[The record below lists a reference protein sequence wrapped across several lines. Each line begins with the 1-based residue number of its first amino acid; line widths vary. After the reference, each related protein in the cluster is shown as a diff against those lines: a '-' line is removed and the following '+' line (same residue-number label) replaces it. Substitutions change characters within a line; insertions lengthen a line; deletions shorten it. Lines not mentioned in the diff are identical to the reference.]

1 MVYAYD
7 KWEGLPVM
15 QLYDTDIMKMSI
27 AAAKDMYEK
36 GQQQIKDFS
45 TTYGDFIT
53 PIQRD
58 QEWYNQNVTGK
69 FRRAIDDLYA
79 KGIDPIRSAEG
90 RMLLSRIANS
100 VDVGQVAKLRTSAEN
115 AREFLK
121 ARKQLEA
128 QGLYNPLLAKYD
140 GPDINSYSTLESGAW
155 DKMSPTKIVDMATF
169 GNPYY
174 EGMKPNVHS
183 ASKNG
188 VSYSI
193 EAITE
198 DDLKGIANSHFN
210 ELVSTA
216 QGQLMYKYYQDL
228 ARQAGSNDVAG
239 DAREMFN
246 KAVVDGQRRRIY
258 QKDDY
263 DDQWAKRQQISQG
276 WAKINQDR
284 DQFNW
289 QKFTDMMQLGID
301 PRTGL
306 PIDQSKTDLSYTTQ
320 MEVDSVQK
328 YNKEAGIGSP
338 ADYAKTTYDI
348 AKYWENK
355 ASKEKDAKKKAYA
368 EKMQDYWLR
377 MNKAGLDKA
386 EKNGVLVRDKAT
398 GELIPS
404 KVYAKEIGL
413 AYGAPA
419 TGKTSADNARRQA
432 DIYYNKFLTSSGG
445 DEYNKA
451 SADFLAGGDAK
462 TSSFPGGSATNKY
475 RVVSFNDKDIYFTP
489 MRRMQVAGYLNNPQ
503 KAPIINAFND
513 WLKKSPRLG
522 YMVNANTTTA
532 SLPRPDGGRTR
543 EISGYARIPHSE
555 FAEFVNEYKKTHTDI
570 DSQSIYDALGLSM
583 YKMQSSVP
591 IGGKKQWENAD
602 VVEIPITRVRNNYNS
617 TVDSKWN
624 THYDKLIGG
633 QSAAE
638 KKLIE
643 RQKESLNKK

>member
-1 MVYAYD
+1 MIYGADRIVQM
-7 KWEGLPVM
+7 PVM
-15 QLYDTDIMKMSI
+15 QLYDTGLMQQ
-27 AAAKDMYEK
+27 AVENARYMYDKAEK
-36 GQQQIKDFS
+36 RMDDF
-45 TTYGDFIT
+45 YKEYDNFVT
-53 PIQRD
+53 PIQKD
-58 QEWYNQNVTGK
+58 QDWYNENVIGR
-69 FRRAIDDLYA
+69 FRRGIDELYA
-79 KGIDPIRSAEG
+79 NGEDPLRTATGRAKLAQLARSIDIG
-90 RMLLSRIANS
+90 TVN
-100 VDVGQVAKLRTSAEN
+100 KLRTSAQN
-115 AREFLK
+115 ATEFLK
-121 ARKQLEA
+121 ERSKLEA
-128 QGLYNPLLAKYD
+128 AGLYNPLFAKYD
-140 GPDINSYSTLESGAW
+140 GPDINYYSTVESGAW
-155 DKMSPTKIVDMATF
+155 DKMSPTRMVDMATF

-174 EGMKPNVHS
+174 EGMKPNIHS

-188 VSYSI
+188 ISYSI

-198 DDLKGIANSHFN
+198 DDLKGIANAHFN

-228 ARQAGSNDVAG
+228 ARQAGSDDVAG

-276 WAKINQDR
+276 WAKIKQDQ
-284 DQFNW
+284 DKFNW
-289 QKFTDMMQLGID
+289 QKLTDMWQLGID
-301 PRTGL
+301 PNTGL
-306 PIDQSKTDLSYTTQ
+306 PVDQNSTDLSYTTQ

-328 YNKEAGIGSP
+328 YNKQAGIGSP
-338 ADYAKTTYDI
+338 ADYAQTTYDI

-355 ASKEKDAKKKAYA
+355 ASKEKDAKKKAAA
-368 EKMQDYWLR
+368 ERNRDYWNR
-377 MNKAGLDKA
+377 ASKAGLKEA
-386 EKNGVLVRDKAT
+386 EKLGILVKDKRT
-398 GELIPS
+398 GELVPS
-404 KVYAKEIGL
+404 KIYSKEIGL
-413 AYGAPA
+413 AYGAPS
-419 TGKTSADNARRQA
+419 TGKTSVNNARRQA
-432 DIYYNKFLTSSGG
+432 DVYYNKFLTSSGG

-462 TSSFPGGSATNKY
+462 TASFPGGSATNKY
-475 RVVSFNDKDIYFTP
+475 RVVSLNDKDIYFTP
-489 MRRMQVAGYLNNPQ
+489 MRRMQVAGYLNNSHD
-503 KAPIINAFND
+503 APIINAFND

-543 EISGYARIPHSE
+543 EISGYARIPHK
-555 FAEFVNEYKKTHTDI
+555 EFVEFINEYKKANPNI
-570 DSQSIYDALGLSM
+570 NSQTIYDALGLSM

-591 IGGKKQWENAD
+591 VGGKKQWENAD

-617 TVDSKWN
+617 TEDSKWN

>member
-1 MVYAYD
+1 MVYGAD
-7 KWEGLPVM
+7 KIVQMPIM
-15 QLYDTDIMKMSI
+15 QLYDTGLMQQAINN
-27 AAAKDMYEK
+27 ARYMYEK
-36 GQQQIKDFS
+36 AEKRMDDF
-45 TTYGDFIT
+45 YEKYDNFYT
-53 PIQRD
+53 PIQKD
-58 QEWYNQNVTGK
+58 QDWYNENVIGK
-69 FRRAIDDLYA
+69 FRKGIEDLYA
-79 KGIDPIRSAEG
+79 RGEDPLRTASG
-90 RMLLSRIANS
+90 RAKLAALARS
-100 VDVGQVAKLRTSAEN
+100 VDVGTVNKLRTSADN

-121 ARKQLEA
+121 ERSKLEA
-128 QGLYNPLLAKYD
+128 AGLYNPLLAKYD
-140 GPDINSYSTLESGAW
+140 GPDINSYSTIESGAW

-169 GNPYY
+169 GNHYF
-174 EGMKPNVHS
+174 EGMKPNVHA

-198 DDLKGIANSHFN
+198 DDLKGIANAHFN

-216 QGQLMYKYYQDL
+216 QGQLIYKYYQDL

-246 KAVVDGQRRRIY
+246 RAVVDGQRRRIY

-276 WAKINQDR
+276 WARIKQDQ
-284 DQFNW
+284 DKFNW
-289 QKFTDMMQLGID
+289 QKLTDMWQLGID
-301 PRTGL
+301 PYTGL
-306 PIDQSKTDLSYTTQ
+306 PIDQSKSDLSYTTQ

-355 ASKEKDAKKKAYA
+355 ANKEKDAKKKAAA
-368 EKMQDYWLR
+368 ERNSDYWSR
-377 MNKAGLDKA
+377 ASKAGLKDA
-386 EKNGVLVRDKAT
+386 EKLGILVRDKAT
-398 GELIPS
+398 GELVPS
-404 KVYAKEIGL
+404 KIYTKEIGL
-413 AYGAPA
+413 TYGAPS
-419 TGKTSADNARRQA
+419 TGRTSVANARRQA
-432 DIYYNKFLTSSGG
+432 DVYYNKFLTSSGG

-451 SADFLAGGDAK
+451 SADFLAGGDGK

-489 MRRMQVAGYLNNPQ
+489 MRRMQVAGYLNNPYD
-503 KAPIINAFND
+503 APIINAFNE

-543 EISGYARIPHSE
+543 EVSGYARIPHSE
-555 FAEFVNEYKKTHTDI
+555 FAEFVNEYKKNHTYI
-570 DSQSIYDALGLSM
+570 NSQSIYDALGLSM

-617 TVDSKWN
+617 MGDSKWN

>member
-1 MVYAYD
+1 MVYGAD
-7 KWEGLPVM
+7 RIVQMPVM
-15 QLYDTDIMKMSI
+15 QLYDTGLMQQAINN
-27 AAAKDMYEK
+27 ARYMYEK
-36 GQQQIKDFS
+36 AEKRMDDF
-45 TTYGDFIT
+45 YKEYDNFIT

-58 QEWYNQNVTGK
+58 QDWYNENVIGK
-69 FRRAIDDLYA
+69 FRRGIDELYA
-79 KGIDPIRSAEG
+79 RGEDPLRTASGRAKLAALARSIDIG
-90 RMLLSRIANS
+90 TVN
-100 VDVGQVAKLRTSAEN
+100 KLRTSADN

-121 ARKQLEA
+121 ERSRLEA
-128 QGLYNPLLAKYD
+128 AGLYNPLLAKYD

-174 EGMKPNVHS
+174 EGMKPNVHA

-198 DDLKGIANSHFN
+198 DDLKGIANAHFN

-246 KAVVDGQRRRIY
+246 RAVVDGQRRRIY

-284 DQFNW
+284 EQFNW
-289 QKFTDMMQLGID
+289 QKLTDMMQLGID
-301 PRTGL
+301 PYTGL
-306 PIDQSKTDLSYTTQ
+306 PTDQSKSDLSYTTQ

-355 ASKEKDAKKKAYA
+355 ANKEKDAKKKAA
-368 EKMQDYWLR
+368 AKRNSDYWSR
-377 MNKAGLDKA
+377 ASKAGLKEA
-386 EKNGVLVRDKAT
+386 EKLGILVRDKAT
-398 GELIPS
+398 GELVPS
-404 KVYAKEIGL
+404 KVYTKEIGL
-413 AYGAPA
+413 TYGAPS
-419 TGKTSADNARRQA
+419 TGRTSVANARRQA
-432 DIYYNKFLTSSGG
+432 DVYYNKFLTSSGG

-451 SADFLAGGDAK
+451 SADFLAGGDGK

-489 MRRMQVAGYLNNPQ
+489 MRRMQVAGYLNNSHN
-503 KAPIINAFND
+503 APIINAFNE

-543 EISGYARIPHSE
+543 EISGYARIPHKE
-555 FAEFVNEYKKTHTDI
+555 FVEFVNEYKKSHTNI

-638 KKLIE
+638 KKIIE